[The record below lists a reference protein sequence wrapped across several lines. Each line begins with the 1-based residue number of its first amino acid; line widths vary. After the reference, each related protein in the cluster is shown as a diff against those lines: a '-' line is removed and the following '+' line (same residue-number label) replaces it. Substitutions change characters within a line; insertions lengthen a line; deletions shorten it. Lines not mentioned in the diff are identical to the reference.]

1 MTRVKRG
8 VQKRKRKKKI
18 IKQAKGYKWS
28 RKSKYRA
35 AKEALQHAWTYA
47 YRDRKTKKRDFRRL
61 WQIKI
66 NDCFDNNLLK
76 VFYYLA
82 RMDYLLFMPAFI
94 FLYYGLTRLLKE
106 SHLDVSK
113 PDVSEKGSFPPMA
126 RFWAIFATRKSSSV
140 AKVSSWADRRRSALR
155 TLPWREA

>member
-66 NDCFDNNLLK
+66 NAICRENGISYSRFINALK
-76 VFYYLA
+76 KSNIIIDRKILA
-82 RMDYLLFMPAFI
+82 DLAQNHPEI
-94 FLYYGLTRLLKE
+94 FKKIIDE
-106 SHLDVSK
+106 IK
-113 PDVSEKGSFPPMA
+113 PQK
-126 RFWAIFATRKSSSV
+126 
-140 AKVSSWADRRRSALR
+140 
-155 TLPWREA
+155 